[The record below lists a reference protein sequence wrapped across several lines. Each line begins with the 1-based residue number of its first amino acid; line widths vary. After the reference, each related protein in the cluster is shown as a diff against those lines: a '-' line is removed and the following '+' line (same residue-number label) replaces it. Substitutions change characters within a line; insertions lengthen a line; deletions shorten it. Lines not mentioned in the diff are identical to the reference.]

1 MCCLDFSVTQK
12 PHQSGTETLTSIAEY
27 HAVKLKCLVCES
39 LSLAIL
45 TTLYRFLSWWSEAE
59 RTASEPGCWL
69 RSVPMSWVT
78 GSHICIVKRGPL
90 VVKSLEKI
98 KTVTFNFRSQL
109 SDNDVLTRCYKNKD
123 Q

>member
-1 MCCLDFSVTQK
+1 MIQK
-12 PHQSGTETLTSIAEY
+12 PNQSDTERLTSMPEY
-27 HAVKLKCLVCES
+27 HAVILKCLVCEYI
-39 LSLAIL
+39 SLAVLIIP
-45 TTLYRFLSWWSEAE
+45 YRFLSWWCEAE

-78 GSHICIVKRGPL
+78 GSHRCFVKRGPL

-98 KTVTFNFRSQL
+98 KKVAFNFRSQL
-109 SDNDVLTRCYKNKD
+109 SDNNVHTGCYKKKD